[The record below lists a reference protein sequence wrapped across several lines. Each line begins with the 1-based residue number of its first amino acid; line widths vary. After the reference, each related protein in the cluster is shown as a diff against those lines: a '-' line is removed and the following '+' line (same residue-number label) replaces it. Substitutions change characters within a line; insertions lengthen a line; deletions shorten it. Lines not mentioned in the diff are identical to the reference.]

1 MVRPQY
7 VEQGAAEFCQ
17 AVRCGYPDVFAQLSL
32 LVWIAALMLLT
43 IVAAVRISQ
52 AQDEV
57 ASELARV
64 RAERN
69 AFRRFRQ
76 AVAKLTATRPQ
87 TAEISS
93 ASGVVQAEPTDSA
106 LGRVREAYRETVMS
120 VSHYEEDYG
129 ESLAGHLRAEFGE
142 EIATAVVGGD
152 QFTPQLKQALLQQS
166 TANQVKRE
174 KLMRV
179 LESESEE
186 LATYERRLDE
196 IETDCREAVS
206 RPMLQ
211 RTYEE
216 LDETWQTLEDLQAEL
231 DELLAERQSRLDRD
245 LAVGPTG
252 EGQHAFQRYVYS
264 ELESTYP
271 VLSSGVR
278 LYHRIRSTKQDVSRA
293 LARRV

>member
-1 MVRPQY
+1 
-7 VEQGAAEFCQ
+7 
-17 AVRCGYPDVFAQLSL
+17 
-32 LVWIAALMLLT
+32 MLLT

-52 AQDEV
+52 AKGEV

-76 AVAKLTATRPQ
+76 TIAKVTATRPQ

-93 ASGVVQAEPTDSA
+93 ASGAIQTEPQDSA
-106 LGRVREAYRETVMS
+106 LDNVRDAYRETVMS
-120 VSHYEEDYG
+120 VAHYEEDYG

-142 EIATAVVGGD
+142 ELATAVAGGD
-152 QFTPQLKQALLQQS
+152 QFTPQLKQALLRQS

-186 LATYERRLDE
+186 LTAYEHRLDE
-196 IETDCREAVS
+196 IEANRREAVS
-206 RPMLQ
+206 RPTLQ
-211 RTYEE
+211 QTYEE
-216 LDETWQTLEDLQAEL
+216 LDESWRTLGDLESEL
-231 DELLAERQSRLDRD
+231 DDLLADRQSRLDRD
-245 LAVGPTG
+245 LSIGPTG
-252 EGQHAFQRYVYS
+252 EGQHAFQKYVYS
-264 ELESTYP
+264 ELESPYP
-271 VLSSGVR
+271 VLSSGTR
-278 LYHRIRSTKQDVSRA
+278 LYERIRSAKRDVLQA

>member
-7 VEQGAAEFCQ
+7 VERGATEFCQ
-17 AVRCGYPDVFAQLSL
+17 AVQCGHPDAFAQLSL
-32 LVWIAALMLLT
+32 LLWIAALTLLT
-43 IVAAVRISQ
+43 IVACVRISQ

-57 ASELARV
+57 MSELARV

-93 ASGVVQAEPTDSA
+93 ASGVVQREPSDSE
-106 LGRVREAYRETVMS
+106 LDSVREAYRETVMS

-129 ESLAGHLRAEFGE
+129 ESLSRHLCAEFGE
-142 EIATAVVGGD
+142 EIAAAVVGGE
-152 QFTPQLKQALLQQS
+152 QFTPHLKQALLQQA
-166 TANQVKRE
+166 TANQVRRE

-179 LESESEE
+179 LESESEA
-186 LATYERRLDE
+186 LTAYADRFDE
-196 IETDCREAVS
+196 IEADCDEAVS
-206 RPMLQ
+206 RPLLQ
-211 RTYEE
+211 QSY
-216 LDETWQTLEDLQAEL
+216 EDLDGAWATL
-231 DELLAERQSRLDRD
+231 DDLQTDLDDLLAERQSRLDRD
-245 LAVGPTG
+245 LSVGPAQD
-252 EGQHAFQRYVYS
+252 GQHAFQQYVYS
-264 ELESTYP
+264 ELGSDYP

-278 LYHRIRSTKQDVSRA
+278 LYERIRAAKRDVALA

>member
-7 VEQGAAEFCQ
+7 VEQGATEFCQ
-17 AVRCGYPDVFAQLSL
+17 AVQCGYPDLFAQLSL

-52 AQDEV
+52 AKGEV

-76 AVAKLTATRPQ
+76 TIAKVTATRPQ
-87 TAEISS
+87 TAEIPS
-93 ASGVVQAEPTDSA
+93 ASGAIQTEPQDSA
-106 LGRVREAYRETVMS
+106 LDSVRDAYRETVMS
-120 VSHYEEDYG
+120 VGHYEEDYG
-129 ESLAGHLRAEFGE
+129 ESLTGHLRAEFGE
-142 EIATAVVGGD
+142 ELATAVAGGD
-152 QFTPQLKQALLQQS
+152 QFTPQLKQALLRQS

-186 LATYERRLDE
+186 LAAYERRLDE
-196 IETDCREAVS
+196 IEATRREAVS
-206 RPMLQ
+206 RPTLQ
-211 RTYEE
+211 QTYEE
-216 LDETWQTLEDLQAEL
+216 LDESWQTLGDLESEL
-231 DELLAERQSRLDRD
+231 DDLLADRQSRLERD
-245 LAVGPTG
+245 LSVGPTG
-252 EGQHAFQRYVYS
+252 EGQHAFQKYVYS
-264 ELESTYP
+264 ELESPYP

-278 LYHRIRSTKQDVSRA
+278 LYERIRSAKRDVLQA